1 MSQAII
7 DYIRTILPAKPDERA
22 VLGVDTVQMPVIAKL
37 RRGEPRIEGHP
48 PDARQG
54 VVMTDLPQDPA
65 DPTRGEPPLPR
76 PHRTRSRTRCATRA
90 RASRLPRSPRRPP
103 PVGPPAP
110 GPPAE
115 YGRPRATRRA
125 PGGTTE
131 PPAAAQ
137 PGYPQ
142 PPANPYGGY
151 SQAPA
156 YAAGGGPAFPGNL
169 AYVEQN
175 FGKVASFGQRAL
187 AYLVDMALTLIGLVP
202 AILGIIL
209 IAVGVPSEVNTDQF
223 GNTTTSGDAN
233 VGLVVAG
240 GLLIALGG
248 LIALGITIWNRIF
261 KMGRTGQSVGK
272 KVIGLY
278 LLDDKTGQPVGA
290 GMTFLRE
297 IVNGLINQ
305 VIYLGWLWMLWD
317 ADKQTLGDKAVHS
330 SVVVVPKG

>member
-1 MSQAII
+1 M
-7 DYIRTILPAKPDERA
+7 
-22 VLGVDTVQMPVIAKL
+22 
-37 RRGEPRIEGHP
+37 
-48 PDARQG
+48 
-54 VVMTDLPQDPA
+54 
-65 DPTRGEPPLPR
+65 
-76 PHRTRSRTRCATRA
+76 
-90 RASRLPRSPRRPP
+90 
-103 PVGPPAP
+103 PPA
-110 GPPAE
+110 GPYAQPN
-115 YGRPRATRRA
+115 PV
-125 PGGTTE
+125 
-131 PPAAAQ
+131 AAQ

-156 YAAGGGPAFPGNL
+156 YAAGGGPAFPGSL

-175 FGKVASFGQRAL
+175 FGKVADFGQRAL
-187 AYLVDMALTLIGLVP
+187 AYLIDWALTLIGLIP

-248 LIALGITIWNRIF
+248 LIAIGITIWNRVF

-297 IVNGLINQ
+297 IVNSLVNQ
-305 VIYLGWLWMLWD
+305 VIYIGWLWMLWD

>member
-1 MSQAII
+1 
-7 DYIRTILPAKPDERA
+7 
-22 VLGVDTVQMPVIAKL
+22 MPTA
-37 RRGEPRIEGHP
+37 GSYGQPNP
-48 PDARQG
+48 P
-54 VVMTDLPQDPA
+54 
-65 DPTRGEPPLPR
+65 
-76 PHRTRSRTRCATRA
+76 
-90 RASRLPRSPRRPP
+90 
-103 PVGPPAP
+103 
-110 GPPAE
+110 
-115 YGRPRATRRA
+115 
-125 PGGTTE
+125 
-131 PPAAAQ
+131 AAQ

-151 SQAPA
+151 SQAPV
-156 YAAGGGPAFPGNL
+156 YAAGGGPAFPGSL

-175 FGKVASFGQRAL
+175 FGKVADFGQRAL
-187 AYLVDMALTLIGLVP
+187 AYLIDWALTLIGLIP

-209 IAVGVPSEVNTDQF
+209 IAVGVPSDTSTQIGTDQF
-223 GNTTTSGDAN
+223 GDPTLTPGDAN

-248 LIALGITIWNRIF
+248 LIAIGITIWNRVF

-297 IVNGLINQ
+297 IVNSLINQ